1 MPGYNNSV
9 DLDEVH
15 SLSSDYSYTQASM
28 ASNTSG
34 MFSFSQT
41 EPSADLLV
49 GSSWATT
56 AEGPQNF
63 QEFSDNGSAHSG
75 EAEEYIFTSGQTT
88 PRGTKIHSQGRQDMQ
103 NTWNSRTVTSV
114 PQGGQA
120 MSRVSS
126 NRSSG
131 SSLSQASHMSNLDV
145 TGNASAFRNGSQA
158 GAMAGIESCLLLDTE
173 PYWSGYSLD
182 LGLPTGA
189 TFPLTDA
196 SPLHV
201 VPAHMQLGPD
211 VSLTGHSPPS
221 SWDCFSSSISRSSS
235 PATIDDMWPIAPSP
249 NSSPEIKCQSP
260 SEDRK
265 VSIISDD
272 LNLSA
277 IPQLEDAMTLPPPFT
292 GPRRQGSEGESARDH
307 DLYKKATPL
316 EDGLYHCPWEGTPSC
331 NHKAEKL
338 KCNYDKFVD
347 SHLKPYRCK
356 AESCEGARFSST
368 ACLLRHEREAHG
380 LHGHGEKPFL
390 CIYDGCERAV
400 PGNGFPRQ
408 WNLRDHMKRVHNDH
422 GSSGG
427 SPPSV
432 TVNQPVKGRKRKTD
446 VPESQATNSR
456 KASVKAM
463 SAPEPK
469 ENSTRPLLDQWME
482 HRKAVENL
490 FQGLG
495 KPEDARNIQNINDMQ
510 LRLSAMVKV
519 TTDLNASTKVA
530 SFTGTG

>member
-1 MPGYNNSV
+1 
-9 DLDEVH
+9 
-15 SLSSDYSYTQASM
+15 
-28 ASNTSG
+28 
-34 MFSFSQT
+34 
-41 EPSADLLV
+41 
-49 GSSWATT
+49 
-56 AEGPQNF
+56 
-63 QEFSDNGSAHSG
+63 
-75 EAEEYIFTSGQTT
+75 
-88 PRGTKIHSQGRQDMQ
+88 
-103 NTWNSRTVTSV
+103 
-114 PQGGQA
+114 
-120 MSRVSS
+120 
-126 NRSSG
+126 
-131 SSLSQASHMSNLDV
+131 
-145 TGNASAFRNGSQA
+145 
-158 GAMAGIESCLLLDTE
+158 MAGIESCLLLDTE
-173 PYWSGYSLD
+173 SYWPGYSLD
-182 LGLPTGA
+182 MGLNA
-189 TFPLTDA
+189 DAAFPLADA

-211 VSLTGHSPPS
+211 VSLTGNSPPS

-249 NSSPEIKCQSP
+249 NSSPEIQCQSP
-260 SEDRK
+260 SNDRK

-272 LNLSA
+272 VNTSA

-316 EDGLYHCPWEGTPSC
+316 DDGLYHCPWEGAPSC
-331 NHKAEKL
+331 NHKPEKL

-427 SPPSV
+427 SPPSAV
-432 TVNQPVKGRKRKTD
+432 ANQPAKGRKRKTD
-446 VPESQATNSR
+446 VPESQPTNSR
-456 KASVKAM
+456 KAAVKSM
-463 SAPEPK
+463 PPPEPK
-469 ENSTRPLLDQWME
+469 ESATRPLLDQWMD
-482 HRKAVENL
+482 HRKAVESL
-490 FQGLG
+490 FQGLV
-495 KPEDARNIQNINDMQ
+495 KPEDARNIQHISDMQ

-519 TTDLNASTKVA
+519 TTDLNAASKAA

>member
-1 MPGYNNSV
+1 
-9 DLDEVH
+9 
-15 SLSSDYSYTQASM
+15 M
-28 ASNTSG
+28 ASNASG

-41 EPSADLLV
+41 EPSTDLLA

-63 QEFSDNGSAHSG
+63 QTFSDNGSAHSG

-88 PRGTKIHSQGRQDMQ
+88 PRGTRVRPQGRQDIP
-103 NTWNSRTVTSV
+103 NTWNSRTATTV

-126 NRSSG
+126 SRSSG

-158 GAMAGIESCLLLDTE
+158 GTMAGIESCLLLDTSDT
-173 PYWSGYSLD
+173 YWTGYPLD
-182 LGLPTGA
+182 MGLNA
-189 TFPLTDA
+189 DVAFPLAVT

-201 VPAHMQLGPD
+201 APALMTIGPEL
-211 VSLTGHSPPS
+211 SLPGNSPPS

-235 PATIDDMWPIAPSP
+235 PATIDDVWPIAPSP
-249 NSSPEIKCQSP
+249 NSSPEILCQSP
-260 SEDRK
+260 SNDRK
-265 VSIISDD
+265 PVLLDDGSIST
-272 LNLSA
+272 
-277 IPQLEDAMTLPPPFT
+277 IPQLDDTMTLPPPFT

-307 DLYKKATPL
+307 DLYKKATTF
-316 EDGLYHCPWEGTPSC
+316 EDGLYHCPWEGTQNC
-331 NHKAEKL
+331 NHKPEKL

-390 CIYDGCERAV
+390 CVYDGCERAV

-427 SPPSV
+427 SPPSAV
-432 TVNQPVKGRKRKTD
+432 ANQPAKGRKRKTD
-446 VPESQATNSR
+446 VPESQPTNSR
-456 KASVKAM
+456 KASVKSM
-463 SAPEPK
+463 SAVEPK
-469 ENSTRPLLDQWME
+469 ESTTRPLLDQWME

-490 FQGLG
+490 FQGLV
-495 KPEDARNIQNINDMQ
+495 KPEDARNIQHISDMQ
-510 LRLSAMVKV
+510 AP
-519 TTDLNASTKVA
+519 N
-530 SFTGTG
+530 FTGTG

>member
-1 MPGYNNSV
+1 MITNC
-9 DLDEVH
+9 
-15 SLSSDYSYTQASM
+15 
-28 ASNTSG
+28 
-34 MFSFSQT
+34 
-41 EPSADLLV
+41 PS
-49 GSSWATT
+49 
-56 AEGPQNF
+56 
-63 QEFSDNGSAHSG
+63 
-75 EAEEYIFTSGQTT
+75 
-88 PRGTKIHSQGRQDMQ
+88 
-103 NTWNSRTVTSV
+103 
-114 PQGGQA
+114 
-120 MSRVSS
+120 
-126 NRSSG
+126 
-131 SSLSQASHMSNLDV
+131 
-145 TGNASAFRNGSQA
+145 
-158 GAMAGIESCLLLDTE
+158 
-173 PYWSGYSLD
+173 
-182 LGLPTGA
+182 
-189 TFPLTDA
+189 
-196 SPLHV
+196 
-201 VPAHMQLGPD
+201 
-211 VSLTGHSPPS
+211 
-221 SWDCFSSSISRSSS
+221 
-235 PATIDDMWPIAPSP
+235 
-249 NSSPEIKCQSP
+249 
-260 SEDRK
+260 
-265 VSIISDD
+265 
-272 LNLSA
+272 
-277 IPQLEDAMTLPPPFT
+277 
-292 GPRRQGSEGESARDH
+292 
-307 DLYKKATPL
+307 
-316 EDGLYHCPWEGTPSC
+316 
-331 NHKAEKL
+331 
-338 KCNYDKFVD
+338 KFVD

-427 SPPSV
+427 SPPSA
-432 TVNQPVKGRKRKTD
+432 TVNQPAKGRKRKTD